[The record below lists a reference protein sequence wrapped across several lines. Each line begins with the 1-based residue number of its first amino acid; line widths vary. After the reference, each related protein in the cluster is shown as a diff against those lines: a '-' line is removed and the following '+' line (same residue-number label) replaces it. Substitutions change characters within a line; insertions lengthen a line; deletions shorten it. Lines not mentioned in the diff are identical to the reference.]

1 LFACSRG
8 AQEKVVTRMRLN
20 RQAIAAVCER
30 PGVSIGSLAAAPE
43 RVVQFGEGNFLRSF
57 VDWMIDAMNGRG
69 LFGGRVVVVQP
80 IERGTV
86 ETLNAQD
93 GLYTLILRGLQG
105 GQVVEQR
112 RLITAIS
119 RGVDPYRDWNAFL
132 AVAEQPELRFAV
144 SNTTEAGIA
153 YVDEPRPAQG
163 CPVSFPAKVTAFLSH
178 RFDHFRGDPAKGIVF
193 LPCELIDRNGEQLR
207 SCVLRHAAAWNLG
220 PEFAA
225 WVSQHNR
232 FLNTLV
238 DRIVPGYPHDEAS
251 ALAEQLGY
259 QDRLLTTGEIFHIWV
274 IEGDSEIAKELPL
287 AQAGLNVVWTPDLQ
301 PFRTRKVR
309 ILNGAHTMMALAAF
323 LAGLDTVRE
332 CVEDPVLG
340 AYVRRGVF
348 DEILPLLPLP
358 AQETR
363 AFAEEVMERF
373 ANPFIKHSLISIALN
388 SVSKYRVRVLPSLLE
403 HRNVFRRIPPAL
415 TFSLAALLAFYRGT
429 EIGDG
434 ALVGTRGNAPYSV
447 KDDAPVLEAFADQ
460 WRAFA
465 RHEDAATLCR
475 AILARRDFWGDDLA
489 ALPDLLEGV
498 SLHLSHILQIGIRK
512 ALTALA

>member
-1 LFACSRG
+1 
-8 AQEKVVTRMRLN
+8 MRLN
-20 RQAIAAVCER
+20 RQAIAAARER
-30 PGVSIGSLAAAPE
+30 SAASVGSLAAAPE

-57 VDWMIDAMNGRG
+57 VDWMIDAMNSRG
-69 LFGGRVVVVQP
+69 LFCGRVVVVQP

-86 ETLNAQD
+86 DALNAQD

-112 RLITAIS
+112 QVITAIS
-119 RGVDPYRDWNAFL
+119 RGVDPYRDWNGFL

-153 YVDEPRPAQG
+153 YVDEPRPAQH
-163 CPVSFPAKVTAFLSH
+163 CPASFPAKVTAFLH
-178 RFDHFRGDPAKGIVF
+178 RRFDHFGGDPAKGIVF

-207 SCVLRHAAAWNLG
+207 SCVLRHAAAWGLEPQFTG
-220 PEFAA
+220 
-225 WVSQHNR
+225 WVSRHSR

-238 DRIVPGYPHDEAS
+238 DRIVPGYPHEEAS

-259 QDRLLTTGEIFHIWV
+259 EDRLLTTGEIFHIWV
-274 IEGDSEIAKELPL
+274 IEGDAEVAKELPL
-287 AQAGLNVVWTPDLQ
+287 TAAGLNVVWTPDLQ

-323 LAGLDTVRE
+323 LASLDTVRE
-332 CVEDPVLG
+332 CVEDPILG
-340 AYVRRGVF
+340 TYVRRGVF

-363 AFAEEVMERF
+363 AFAEDVLERL
-373 ANPFIKHSLISIALN
+373 ANPFIKHNLISIALN

-403 HRNVFRRIPPAL
+403 YRTAYRRIPPAL

-429 EIGDG
+429 EIRDG
-434 ALVGTRGNAPYSV
+434 ALVGTRASRPYNV
-447 KDDAPVLEAFADQ
+447 KDDAPVLEVFAEQ
-460 WRAFA
+460 WRDFA
-465 RHEDAATLCR
+465 QHGDAPALCR
-475 AILARRDFWGDDLA
+475 AILSRSEFWGEDLS

-498 SLHLSHILQIGIRK
+498 SVHLSHILRVGVREALRK
-512 ALTALA
+512 LL

>member
-1 LFACSRG
+1 
-8 AQEKVVTRMRLN
+8 MRLN

-30 PGVSIGSLAAAPE
+30 PGVSLGSLAEAPE

-69 LFGGRVVVVQP
+69 LFGGHVVVVQP

-86 ETLNAQD
+86 DVLNAQD

-112 RLITAIS
+112 QVITAIS
-119 RGVDPYRDWNAFL
+119 RGIDPYRDWNGFL

-153 YVDEPRPAQG
+153 YVDEQRPSHG
-163 CPVSFPAKVTAFLSH
+163 CPASFPAKVTAFLYR
-178 RFDHFRGDPAKGIVF
+178 RFGRFRGDPAKGIVF
-193 LPCELIDRNGEQLR
+193 LPCELIDRNGAQLR
-207 SCVLRHAAAWNLG
+207 ACVLRHAAAWNLG
-220 PEFAA
+220 PEFTG
-225 WVSQHNR
+225 WVSEHNR

-238 DRIVPGYPHDEAS
+238 DRIVPGYPHEEAT

-259 QDRLLTTGEIFHIWV
+259 EDRLLAAGEIFHIWV
-274 IEGDSEIAKELPL
+274 IEGDAQVAKELPL
-287 AQAGLNVVWTPDLQ
+287 TQAGLNVVWTSDLQ

-340 AYVRRGVF
+340 PYVRRGVF
-348 DEILPLLPLP
+348 DEILPLLTLP
-358 AQETR
+358 AQDTR
-363 AFAEEVMERF
+363 AFADDVMERL
-373 ANPFIKHSLISIALN
+373 ANPFIKHNLISIALN

-403 HRNVFRRIPPAL
+403 YRTAYGRVPPAL

-429 EIGDG
+429 EIRDG
-434 ALVGTRGNAPYSV
+434 ALAGTRGNGPYVV
-447 KDDAPVLEAFADQ
+447 KDDAPVLGAFAEQWSAFDQ
-460 WRAFA
+460 HRDADALSRAV
-465 RHEDAATLCR
+465 
-475 AILARRDFWGDDLA
+475 LARTDFWGEDLS
-489 ALPDLLEGV
+489 ALPDLVEAV
-498 SLHLSHILQIGIRK
+498 SLHLSRILQGGVRQ
-512 ALTALA
+512 ALSALV

>member
-1 LFACSRG
+1 
-8 AQEKVVTRMRLN
+8 MRLN
-20 RQAIAAVCER
+20 RQAIAAVCDR
-30 PGVSIGSLAAAPE
+30 SGVSIGNLAPLPE
-43 RVVQFGEGNFLRSF
+43 RIVQFGEGNFLRSF

-69 LFGGRVVVVQP
+69 LFGGRAVVVQP
-80 IERGTV
+80 IDRGTV
-86 ETLNAQD
+86 DVLNEQD

-112 RLITAIS
+112 QVITAIS
-119 RGVDPYRDWNAFL
+119 RGVDPYRDWSGFL

-153 YVDEPRPAQG
+153 YVDEPHPTQG
-163 CPVSFPAKVTAFLSH
+163 CPASFPAKVAAFLH
-178 RFDHFRGDPAKGIVF
+178 RRFDRFRGDPATGIIF
-193 LPCELIDRNGEQLR
+193 LPCELIDRNGEELR
-207 SCVLRHAAAWNLG
+207 SCVLRHAAAWSLG
-220 PEFAA
+220 PEFTD
-225 WVSQHNR
+225 WVSRHNR

-238 DRIVPGYPHDEAS
+238 DRIVPGFPHEEAA

-259 QDRLLTTGEIFHIWV
+259 EDRLLTTGEIFHIWV
-274 IEGDSEIAKELPL
+274 IEGDAEVAKELPL
-287 AQAGLNVVWTPDLQ
+287 TQAGLNVVWTSDLQ

-323 LAGLDTVRE
+323 LGGLDTVRE

-340 AYVRRGVF
+340 GYVRRGVF

-363 AFAEEVMERF
+363 AFAEDVMERL
-373 ANPFIKHSLISIALN
+373 ANPFIKHNLISIALN

-403 HRNVFRRIPPAL
+403 YRTACGRVPPAL

-429 EIGDG
+429 EIRDG
-434 ALVGTRGNAPYSV
+434 ALVGARGNGPYAV
-447 KDDAPVLEAFADQ
+447 KDDAPVLDAFADQ

-465 RHEDAATLCR
+465 QQGDVAVLCR
-475 AILARRDFWGDDLA
+475 AILARTDFWGEDLA
-489 ALPDLLEGV
+489 ALPDLLEAV
-498 SLHLSHILQIGIRK
+498 SLHLTRIIQGGVRA
-512 ALTALA
+512 ALEALLSKC